1 MGLEL
6 TIWCHIQ
13 TPIFGQR
20 PAGRSVYCW
29 LKFHGRV
36 FVDRSQLQFFIGKIS
51 GRTHW
56 AKNNSPIRINGSVA
70 SGRIIKSQIKPT
82 LKLYCIGQKHK
93 WKPFIRIRTTTIRNK
108 TDPKHS
114 LNVCYG
120 GYIWFGVSR
129 LHCWPVQSDV
139 VDTRPSLAA
148 EVEEYSSEWRWI
160 IEPVVGYLDPTPCP
174 SVSLGTSNS
183 ISQAEQ
189 EAIRRCADTLL
200 NLKHFAPKWL

>member
-114 LNVCYG
+114 LNVCSEDTPSDLVCRGCTADLFNRTLWTHGPHWLPRWKTTVPNDG
-120 GYIWFGVSR
+120 GLSNRLWDIWTQLQVPPLR
-129 LHCWPVQSDV
+129 QS
-139 VDTRPSLAA
+139 
-148 EVEEYSSEWRWI
+148 
-160 IEPVVGYLDPTPCP
+160 GYFNPT
-174 SVSLGTSNS
+174 
-183 ISQAEQ
+183 
-189 EAIRRCADTLL
+189 
-200 NLKHFAPKWL
+200 